1 MYGLLFSGVRLTFD
15 CRIGERL
22 LNFKSVHPPGAM
34 VASEAD
40 VPAAKLDLAKEFAA
54 SADAAYSGYCG
65 PLSASSARHHLA
77 GIGSASGTCVIERT
91 ASTRNVLQG
100 TSARASHPRRLR
112 SNDLQDPREAEDVS
126 QSEKR

>member
-1 MYGLLFSGVRLTFD
+1 MRLTFD
-15 CRIGERL
+15 CQIGERL
-22 LNFKSVHPPGAM
+22 LDFKSVHLPGSK
-34 VASEAD
+34 VTSEAD
-40 VPAAKLDLAKEFAA
+40 VPAAKMDLAKEFAA

-77 GIGSASGTCVIERT
+77 GIGSASGTCVIEHT
-91 ASTRNVLQG
+91 ASTRKVLQG

-126 QSEKR
+126 QPKKR